1 MAIPQIQSYDYF
13 HDWRTKVNRIATLM
27 GDLELVNVLAADRD
41 TFVEALNKVI
51 SNIGILTNLTTTD
64 KTSIV
69 NAIDEHQTKIGS
81 SSLTTTSQVITGAI
95 NELDGEQGV
104 LTSLTT
110 SNKATLV
117 AAINELDSEHGVLT
131 SLTTSNKATLV
142 AAINEA
148 IDHIGAL
155 ATLNTTA
162 KDNLVDAISEVQT
175 ELGDITTLS
184 TTSKTSAVSAINEVL
199 GDLFIGNAT
208 FTIGTEASNI
218 IRVSVQLKNR
228 FGSNLTSSAGVKI
241 YLSDLSTGLN
251 LTSTAP
257 SGGWATGTQGVL
269 IPIVSGKVG
278 TAISNGTGL
287 FDIDITE
294 AAAKTFYL
302 VVILPLGNLKISSAI
317 TFT

>member
-13 HDWRTKVNRIATLM
+13 HDWRTKVNQIATLM

-51 SNIGILTNLTTTD
+51 SNMGILTNLTTTD

-110 SNKATLV
+110 SNKTSLV
-117 AAINELDSEHGVLT
+117 AAINETV
-131 SLTTSNKATLV
+131 
-142 AAINEA
+142 
-148 IDHIGAL
+148 DHIGAL

-162 KDNLVDAISEVQT
+162 KDNLIDAISEVQT

-184 TTSKTSAVSAINEVL
+184 TTSKTSAVSAINEVF

-269 IPIVSGKVG
+269 IPIVSGKVA

-317 TFT
+317 TFA